1 METEHDVDDVP
12 LLLETEHETVF
23 VRTPTRANLSDRK
36 KKFKEQP
43 DGRGRRSLLAED
55 ERRRRRSKS
64 INQKRGVT
72 FSDDGPPQDPMQE
85 YPMAPPQDPLQE
97 AARYPIEEIDL
108 PPSEQ
113 DAASFNSAAMNDLID
128 EYKNDVVHAY
138 EDLQNHLA
146 NAAADNEADDDGGGK
161 PAAVQAP
168 AQQVPANQS
177 SPAVGGNQGSLWY
190 GAMNMRKKWW
200 SPAAGNEAD
209 DDGGGKPSAVQA
221 PAQQVPTEM
230 PAQAQVPIETAQAQV
245 PLEIP
250 DNPTMVPD
258 NESFEE
264 SVESMDRDHFE
275 ESVEDYEDL

>member
-1 METEHDVDDVP
+1 MHDHDDHDVPLLMETEHDVDDVP

-168 AQQVPANQS
+168 AQQVP
-177 SPAVGGNQGSLWY
+177 
-190 GAMNMRKKWW
+190 
-200 SPAAGNEAD
+200 
-209 DDGGGKPSAVQA
+209 
-221 PAQQVPTEM
+221 TEM

-245 PLEIP
+245 PLEMPAQAQVPLEIP

-258 NESFEE
+258 DESFEDSVESVDPNQFQE
-264 SVESMDRDHFE
+264 SVESL
-275 ESVEDYEDL
+275 EDYEDL

>member
-1 METEHDVDDVP
+1 MAHRRIP
-12 LLLETEHETVF
+12 C
-23 VRTPTRANLSDRK
+23 K
-36 KKFKEQP
+36 KIP
-43 DGRGRRSLLAED
+43 WHHRR
-55 ERRRRRSKS
+55 
-64 INQKRGVT
+64 I
-72 FSDDGPPQDPMQE
+72 
-85 YPMAPPQDPLQE
+85 PLQE

-177 SPAVGGNQGSLWY
+177 SPAVGGNEGSLWY

-200 SPAAGNEAD
+200 SAAAGNEAD

-230 PAQAQVPIETAQAQV
+230 PAQAQVPIEMPAQAQVPLEIPAQSQV